1 MTEIKK
7 APAATG
13 AKKNYHITS
22 LSRLGGNDQ

>member
-1 MTEIKK
+1 MNEIKN
-7 APAATG
+7 ASAGTD